1 MLKLTYC
8 GLLRLSLLLRRTT
21 PLAIPILQARTTLKT
36 RKSPRKRQKVFI
48 FSYSICARQIYTN
61 YGKDDSD
68 SSSNTSSDEESEEE
82 EKPKVTTKK
91 SKKDDAM
98 DVDKEDTKDVKKR
111 KRSETTEAPVE
122 KSEKSKKSKKEAKPA
137 SEQTGGGE
145 QWNVQA
151 LDGGAQRQAKF
162 LKLLGGG
169 KKGDA
174 ANADSG
180 AAKSKAEIAKMTS
193 NLEKQFNQGMQ
204 AKEAGVSR
212 RRGLGA

>member
-1 MLKLTYC
+1 MQTV
-8 GLLRLSLLLRRTT
+8 RAQTS
-21 PLAIPILQARTTLKT
+21 PKT
-36 RKSPRKRQKVFI
+36 RKCPRKRHKVCI
-48 FSYSICARQIYTN
+48 FPQSVCEGHIYTDHK
-61 YGKDDSD
+61 KDDSD
-68 SSSNTSSDEESEEE
+68 SSSDSGSDTSSDEESEEE
-82 EKPKVTTKK
+82 EKPKVSTKK
-91 SKKDDAM
+91 SKKVDAM
-98 DVDKEDTKDVKKR
+98 DIDEQEPKDLKKR
-111 KRSETTEAPVE
+111 KRAETTEAPVE
-122 KSEKSKKSKKEAKPA
+122 KSEKKSKKSKKETEPA
-137 SEQTGGGE
+137 SEQAGGGE

-169 KKGDA
+169 KKGDDA

-180 AAKSKAEIAKMTS
+180 ATKSRAEIAKMTS